1 MHAGCR
7 NRVVAVRAIS
17 LTLGAPRASAK
28 LQKEHTFS
36 HGRRLADSIGC
47 ATRVA
52 TGRWPIGFAAQEI
65 FNSTPS
71 RFLTILLEVIVKRFI
86 VCFLAVLLSSVAA
99 FGVNDE
105 REEERVKDAGDV
117 LKEILNIPDNIPQ
130 DLLDKAECVII
141 LPSVK
146 KGAFGIGGSYGRGV
160 MVCRG
165 GDHYKGKWG
174 APALYA
180 LEGVSIGFQ
189 LGGQAT
195 DFVLLVMNPKGAESL
210 LYSKVKL
217 GADASAAAGPKGR
230 TAEGAT
236 DIVMDAEILSYSRNK
251 GLFAGISL
259 EGSTLRSDGS
269 ANEILYGKKL
279 NAREIIVDHKVGV
292 PPSARQLVS
301 LLDTKSPKN
310 RSDPKSLE

>member
-1 MHAGCR
+1 MKKIIACLF
-7 NRVVAVRAIS
+7 AI
-17 LTLGAPRASAK
+17 LIA
-28 LQKEHTFS
+28 
-36 HGRRLADSIGC
+36 
-47 ATRVA
+47 ATVS
-52 TGRWPIGFAAQEI
+52 FAAE
-65 FNSTPS
+65 
-71 RFLTILLEVIVKRFI
+71 
-86 VCFLAVLLSSVAA
+86 
-99 FGVNDE
+99 NDE
-105 REEERVKDAGDV
+105 REEERVKDAGVV
-117 LKEILNIPDNIPQ
+117 LKEILNIPDDIPQ

-160 MVCRG
+160 MVCRSG
-165 GDHYKGKWG
+165 EHYKGKWG

-236 DIVMDAEILSYSRNK
+236 DIVMNAEILSYSRNK

-269 ANEILYGKKL
+269 ANEKLYKRKVS
-279 NAREIIVDHKVGV
+279 AKEIIRQGKVGV
-292 PPSARQLVS
+292 PACARELVS
-301 LLDTKSPKN
+301 QLDRKSPVNK
-310 RSDPKSLE
+310 SDPKSLE

>member
-1 MHAGCR
+1 MKKLILCLLIGL
-7 NRVVAVRAIS
+7 IS
-17 LTLGAPRASAK
+17 TAN
-28 LQKEHTFS
+28 T
-36 HGRRLADSIGC
+36 
-47 ATRVA
+47 
-52 TGRWPIGFAAQEI
+52 FAAD
-65 FNSTPS
+65 
-71 RFLTILLEVIVKRFI
+71 
-86 VCFLAVLLSSVAA
+86 
-99 FGVNDE
+99 DE
-105 REEERVKDAGDV
+105 HEEDRVKDAGVV
-117 LKEILNIPDNIPQ
+117 LKEILNIPDDIPQ
-130 DLLDKAECVII
+130 DLLDKAECLII

-160 MVCRG
+160 MVCRSG
-165 GDHYKGKWG
+165 EHYKGKWG

-210 LYSKVKL
+210 LYSKVKI

-251 GLFAGISL
+251 GLFAGVSL

-269 ANEILYGKKL
+269 ANEKLYGKKL
-279 NAREIIVDHKVGV
+279 TAKEIIREGKVSI
-292 PPSARQLVS
+292 PPSAHELIS
-301 LLDTKSPKN
+301 LLDTKTPVN